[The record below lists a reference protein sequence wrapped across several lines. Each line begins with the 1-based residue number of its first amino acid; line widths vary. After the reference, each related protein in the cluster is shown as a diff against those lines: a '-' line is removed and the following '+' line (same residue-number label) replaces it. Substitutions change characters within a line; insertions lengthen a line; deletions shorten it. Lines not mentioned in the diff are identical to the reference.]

1 MTDSDKQA
9 QERLKF
15 FLLHYRQTQFLDSLL
30 KEAENFD
37 PQLVSFEIHDD
48 GSPSEIQKQ
57 VTAILSSY
65 PAIKAV
71 LHPSNRGVLAILE
84 ECLGNS
90 RADYTYFGAGDD
102 AGCPASMQ
110 MALRDLKDAKSPLIA
125 SDFYVI
131 HMESRSS
138 VYDWGDDFSAGFGK
152 DAAGRQ

>member
-1 MTDSDKQA
+1 MTDSDQQA

-15 FLLHYRQTQFLDSLL
+15 FLLHYRQTQFLNSLL

-37 PQLVSFEIHDD
+37 PQLVSFEMHDD

-65 PAIKAV
+65 RAIKAV

-90 RADYTYFGAGDD
+90 KAVYTYFGAGDD

-110 MALRDLKDAKSPLIA
+110 RALL
-125 SDFYVI
+125 
-131 HMESRSS
+131 
-138 VYDWGDDFSAGFGK
+138 
-152 DAAGRQ
+152 